1 MASCS
6 VPQVSGLLA
15 AGTALVLLSLAFVS
29 DHWYETDARVHAA
42 RCRERPAG
50 PSAHDPAGGHNLPLR
65 DLPAVPPQHGAPGR
79 GGGGGDDDRDGGHGV
94 GAKPGRSGGPG
105 GRGGSGGHL
114 GAGGSRLS
122 GRGRDPQARFGG
134 GAPVGTGVVADP
146 AGRARAPAQG
156 GPGESAGKEQQ
167 QEQQQEQQEE
177 EQEPECGRAVFSAH
191 AGLWRRCYRRGHDPE
206 LDALVQK
213 GSLRRCVA
221 VRYSSSRRAL
231 GRQLSHNATRRLQQD
246 EWHLLHLRRITAGFL
261 GMALAVLG
269 CGVVIGALSC
279 CWEPSLTQHVAGLLF
294 LMAGVFCTI
303 SLCTCVATASHAL
316 PRGVARGFGWALACG
331 WCGLA
336 LALAAGCVF
345 AACPAVRRKRFA
357 FAQPGPIDV
366 SH

>member
-15 AGTALVLLSLAFVS
+15 AGMALVLLSLAFVS

-79 GGGGGDDDRDGGHGV
+79 GGGGGGDDDRDGGHGV
-94 GAKPGRSGGPG
+94 GAKPGRSGGP
-105 GRGGSGGHL
+105 GGHL

-134 GAPVGTGVVADP
+134 GAP
-146 AGRARAPAQG
+146 
-156 GPGESAGKEQQ
+156 
-167 QEQQQEQQEE
+167 
-177 EQEPECGRAVFSAH
+177 EPECGRAVFSAH

-221 VRYSSSRRAL
+221 IRYSSSRRAL

-357 FAQPGPIDV
+357 FAQPRPVDV

>member
-15 AGTALVLLSLAFVS
+15 AGMALVLLSLAFVS

-79 GGGGGDDDRDGGHGV
+79 GGGGGGDDDRDGGHGV
-94 GAKPGRSGGPG
+94 GAKPGRSGGP
-105 GRGGSGGHL
+105 GGHL

-167 QEQQQEQQEE
+167 EQQQQQEEQEE

-221 VRYSSSRRAL
+221 IRYSSSRRAL

-357 FAQPGPIDV
+357 FAQPRPVDV